1 MSVTIE
7 LDEKLVAEI
16 DGLAKSLKV
25 NSSENFNDILR
36 EVIKKLKFSQME
48 KRTVKAYEK
57 FPQQPEEYEIWQ
69 DEQVWE
75 DE

>member
-1 MSVTIE
+1 MQVIE
-7 LDEKLVAEI
+7 IEESLIAEI
-16 DGLAKSLKV
+16 DGLAKSLKI
-25 NSSENFNDILR
+25 NSGENFSDTLR
-36 EVIKKLKFSQME
+36 EVIRKLKFAQME
-48 KRTVKAYEK
+48 KRTIEAYEK

>member
-1 MSVTIE
+1 MQVIE
-7 LDEKLVAEI
+7 IEESLLAEI

-25 NSSENFNDILR
+25 NSSKNFNETLR
-36 EVIKKLKFSQME
+36 EVIKKLKFAQME
-48 KRTVKAYEK
+48 KRTVEAYEK

>member
-1 MSVTIE
+1 MQVIE
-7 LDEKLVAEI
+7 IEESLMMEI

-25 NSSENFNDILR
+25 SSGNNFNDTLR
-36 EVIKKLKFSQME
+36 EVIKKLKFAQMD
-48 KRTVKAYEK
+48 KRTIEAYEK

>member
-1 MSVTIE
+1 MQVIE
-7 LDEKLVAEI
+7 IEESLKAEI

-25 NSSENFNDILR
+25 NSGKNFNDTLR
-36 EVIKKLKFSQME
+36 EVINKLRVAQMD
-48 KRTVKAYEK
+48 KRTIEAYEK